1 MSQSVARPQPFICT
15 PWMISTTPATIII
28 APTQMTVTAVA
39 SMTLSKAM
47 MPQRMSATP
56 RATAQ
61 PHLVRSEW
69 REEPRLWGEERNG
82 HGSLLLERSVD

>member
-1 MSQSVARPQPFICT
+1 MSHSVARPQPFICT

-61 PHLVRSEW
+61 PHLVR
-69 REEPRLWGEERNG
+69 ERMEGGAEAMRGGGNG